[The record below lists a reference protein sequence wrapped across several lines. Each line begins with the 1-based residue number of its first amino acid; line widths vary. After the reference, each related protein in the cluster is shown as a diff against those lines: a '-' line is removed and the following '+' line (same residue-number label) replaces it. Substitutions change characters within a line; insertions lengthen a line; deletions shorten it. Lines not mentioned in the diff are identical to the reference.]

1 MNIQSL
7 PKVELHVHLDCSLS
21 YEVVQKINSH
31 ITYERFLKNFTAPS
45 HCPDLSTYISKS
57 ESAISLMQTAQ
68 HLRWVTLDLFD
79 QFQKDGI
86 AYAEIRFAPLE
97 HTRNGLTEEQVVQ
110 IVDSAV
116 GEGTATYGIPV
127 GVLLCT
133 LRHYTHQQS
142 MRVARLTR
150 EFQGSSVVG
159 MDIAGHES
167 EYGLQN
173 HIPAFEFCRGHG
185 IPCTAHA
192 GESRGADSVAETIRK
207 LRVDRIGHGVRSAEN
222 LETVELIQSQNIHL
236 EICPTSNILTR
247 TVEAFS
253 QHPLKYLYDSGISLG
268 INTDGRT
275 ISRVSLSDEY
285 RKVIRHFDWEMDEL
299 KTCNLAAIKHAF
311 TKDAIKRDVIAT
323 INIAYKSK

>member
-21 YEVVQKINSH
+21 YEVVQKINPD

-45 HCPDLSTYISKS
+45 NCPDLSTYISRS
-57 ESAISLMQTAQ
+57 ESAIALMQTAQ

-116 GEGTATYGIPV
+116 REGTTTYGIPV
-127 GVLLCT
+127 GILLCT
-133 LRHYTHQQS
+133 LRHYTHHQS
-142 MRVARLTR
+142 MQVAHLTR

-159 MDIAGHES
+159 MDMAGHES
-167 EYGLQN
+167 EYDLKN
-173 HIPAFEFCRGHG
+173 HIPAFEFCRAHG

-192 GESRGADSVAETIRK
+192 GESCGSDSVEETIRK
-207 LRVDRIGHGVRSAEN
+207 LQVYRIGHGVRSAEN
-222 LETVELIQSQNIHL
+222 PKTLELIQSQNIHL
-236 EICPTSNILTR
+236 EICPTSNVLTR
-247 TVEAFS
+247 TVETFS
-253 QHPLKYLYDSGISLG
+253 QHPLRYLYDSGISLG

-275 ISRVSLSDEY
+275 ISRVSLSEEY
-285 RKVIRHFDWEMDEL
+285 RRIVRHFDWKIDEF
-299 KTCNLAAIKHAF
+299 KICNLVAIKHAF
-311 TKDAIKRDVIAT
+311 TKDAIKLDVIDT
-323 INIAYKSK
+323 INTAYKSK